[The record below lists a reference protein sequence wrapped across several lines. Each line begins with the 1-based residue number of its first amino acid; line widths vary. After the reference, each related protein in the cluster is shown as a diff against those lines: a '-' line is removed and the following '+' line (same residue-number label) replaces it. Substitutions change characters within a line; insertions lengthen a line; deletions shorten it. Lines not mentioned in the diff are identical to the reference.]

1 MDRCNPHM
9 DRQFRNPHVDH
20 FDPHVDQ
27 ESDLCVDH
35 ISKFSVESD
44 LYMSHVWIFV
54 SHVWLFVSHV
64 WLFVS
69 HVWLIVIHTWLAA
82 SHTWLIVSHT
92 WLTKIHTWL
101 TMSHT
106 WLFVS
111 HVWITKI
118 IWENCQL
125 REIYRNILLVKASW
139 WLWIIISHNSK
150 PLKADVDLK
159 WRSYRYQLKWS
170 PEKWLGQESQ
180 RNWKC

>member
-1 MDRCNPHM
+1 MPYLSNCCIRDIYTVKKPEPHTARCE
-9 DRQFRNPHVDH
+9 PHVARQCRKLH
-20 FDPHVDQ
+20 LARREPGVA
-27 ESDLCVDH
+27 H

-44 LYMSHVWIFV
+44 LYMSHVWI
-54 SHVWLFVSHV
+54 FVSHV

-118 IWENCQL
+118 I
-125 REIYRNILLVKASW
+125 
-139 WLWIIISHNSK
+139 
-150 PLKADVDLK
+150 
-159 WRSYRYQLKWS
+159 
-170 PEKWLGQESQ
+170 
-180 RNWKC
+180 

>member
-1 MDRCNPHM
+1 MQVIRTLHCKKRQCRKLHLARGEPHM
-9 DRQFRNPHVDH
+9 AHKEPHVAQESE
-20 FDPHVDQ
+20 PHVA
-27 ESDLCVDH
+27 LCEPCVARREPGVAH

-64 WLFVS
+64 WL
-69 HVWLIVIHTWLAA
+69 AA
-82 SHTWLIVSHT
+82 
-92 WLTKIHTWL
+92 
-101 TMSHT
+101 
-106 WLFVS
+106 S

>member
-1 MDRCNPHM
+1 MYTVKKPEPHTARCEPHM
-9 DRQFRNPHVDH
+9 ARQFRKPHLAHKEPHMAHKEPHVARESNPHVA
-20 FDPHVDQ
+20 
-27 ESDLCVDH
+27 LCEPCVARREPGVAH

-54 SHVWLFVSHV
+54 SHV
-64 WLFVS
+64 
-69 HVWLIVIHTWLAA
+69 
-82 SHTWLIVSHT
+82 
-92 WLTKIHTWL
+92 
-101 TMSHT
+101 

>member
-1 MDRCNPHM
+1 M
-9 DRQFRNPHVDH
+9 
-20 FDPHVDQ
+20 
-27 ESDLCVDH
+27 
-35 ISKFSVESD
+35 
-44 LYMSHVWIFV
+44 

-64 WLFVS
+64 WLTMS
-69 HVWLIVIHTWLAA
+69 HVWI
-82 SHTWLIVSHT
+82 
-92 WLTKIHTWL
+92 
-101 TMSHT
+101 
-106 WLFVS
+106 FVS

-180 RNWKC
+180 RNWKCLLNRISFIPSIELKLVHKIGWLFFSDLEDFSNIFYFIS

>member
-1 MDRCNPHM
+1 MARCE
-9 DRQFRNPHVDH
+9 PHVARQCRKLH
-20 FDPHVDQ
+20 LARGEPGVA
-27 ESDLCVDH
+27 H

-64 WLFVS
+64 WL
-69 HVWLIVIHTWLAA
+69 IV
-82 SHTWLIVSHT
+82 
-92 WLTKIHTWL
+92 IHTWL
-101 TMSHT
+101 TMSHV
-106 WLFVS
+106 WLAAS